1 MRQRVDEYMP
11 FSYSHLCQKLCLQR
25 CPLRQSPRW
34 LPLSSR
40 ALRVPQRA
48 SVKMTVPSWVS
59 IVSDV
64 ARRAE
69 SLNKP
74 RAMCDLGATTSVDAM
89 GGTFANDKP
98 VGYY

>member
-1 MRQRVDEYMP
+1 
-11 FSYSHLCQKLCLQR
+11 
-25 CPLRQSPRW
+25 
-34 LPLSSR
+34 
-40 ALRVPQRA
+40 
-48 SVKMTVPSWVS
+48 MTVPLWVS

-89 GGTFANDKP
+89 GGAFANDKP